1 MAAVKF
7 EDVMSQLKSGKFA
20 PVYLL
25 MGEEPFYIDCI
36 SDYIENNALPES
48 DRDFNQVVLYGRDTT
63 PDEVVANAK
72 QFAFGAD
79 HRVVILK
86 EAKDLPQIDL
96 LTSYFANPQP
106 STILVV
112 CYKYGKLKPTQYK
125 GCDKST
131 VIYTSEPVRDYQL
144 AAWVQKQAALHN
156 FKLSS
161 EAAGIISENIGNDLA
176 RINNEF
182 KKLKIILPEG
192 TEITP
197 EIIEKNIGISKEY
210 NIFELQNALGERDA
224 DKAFKICINFTH
236 NMKDNPNVKTIAVLY
251 NFYSKML
258 AYMLLPDNSD
268 ENLAKVYGKINPF
281 VMNINRRYASRYSLA
296 QVRRIISVLREY
308 DVKSKGVDSDA
319 PGEELLME
327 MIYKILH

>member
-1 MAAVKF
+1 MAAKF
-7 EDVMSQLKSGKFA
+7 EDVMSQLKSGKYA

-36 SDYIENNALPES
+36 ADYIENNVLPEAE
-48 DRDFNQVVLYGRDTT
+48 RDFNQVVLYGKDTS

-72 QFAFGAD
+72 QFSFGGD
-79 HRVVILK
+79 YRVVILK
-86 EAKDLPQIDL
+86 EAKDLSKFDL
-96 LTSYFANPQP
+96 LTSYFAHPQP

-112 CYKYGKLKPTQYK
+112 CYKYGKLKAAQYK

-131 VIYTSEPVRDYQL
+131 VVFVSDPVKDYQL
-144 AAWVQKQAALHN
+144 PAWVQKQAAEHK
-156 FKLSS
+156 FKLTVQ
-161 EAAGIISENIGNDLA
+161 AAGIIAEHIGNDLT

-210 NIFELQNALGERDA
+210 NIFELQNALGERNA
-224 DKAFKICINFTH
+224 DKAFKICINFAH
-236 NMKDNPNVKTIAVLY
+236 NMRENPNVKTIAVLY

-258 AYMLLPDNSD
+258 AYMLLPDNSP
-268 ENLAKVYGKINPF
+268 ENLARVYGKINPY
-281 VMNINRRYASRYSLA
+281 VMDINRRYASRYSLA
-296 QVRRIISVLREY
+296 QVRKIISVLREY
-308 DVKSKGVDSDA
+308 DVKSKGVDSEA
-319 PGEELLME
+319 PDEELLME

>member
-1 MAAVKF
+1 MAVKF
-7 EDVMSQLKSGKFA
+7 EELMSQLKSGKYA

-36 SDYIENNALPES
+36 SEFIENNALPEV
-48 DRDFNQVVLYGRDTT
+48 DRDFNQVVLYGRDTH

-86 EAKDLPQIDL
+86 EAKDLSKFDQ
-96 LTSYFANPQP
+96 LTPYFAHPQP

-112 CYKYGKLKPTQYK
+112 CYKYGKLKAAQYK
-125 GCDKST
+125 NCDKST
-131 VIYTSEPVRDYQL
+131 VIFTSEPVKDYQL
-144 AAWVQKQAALHN
+144 PAWVQKQAAEHN
-156 FKLSS
+156 FKLNQQ
-161 EAAGIISENIGNDLA
+161 AANIITEHIGNDLS
-176 RINNEF
+176 RIDNEF

-192 TEITP
+192 AEITP

-210 NIFELQNALGERDA
+210 NIFELQNALGERNA
-224 DKAFKICINFTH
+224 DKAFRICLNFAH

-251 NFYSKML
+251 TFFNKML
-258 AYMLLPDNSD
+258 AYMLLPDNSAQSL
-268 ENLAKVYGKINPF
+268 ERVYGKINPY
-281 VMNINRRYASRYSLA
+281 VMDVNRKYASRYSLA
-296 QVRRIISVLREY
+296 QVRKIMSVLREY
-308 DVKSKGVDSDA
+308 DLKSKGVDSDA
-319 PGEELLME
+319 PDEELLME

>member
-1 MAAVKF
+1 MAAAKF
-7 EDVMSQLKSGKFA
+7 EDVMSQLKSGQFA

-36 SDYIENNALPES
+36 SDYIENNALPEEE
-48 DRDFNQVVLYGRDTT
+48 RDFNQVVLYGRDTT

-72 QFAFGAD
+72 EFAFGAD

-86 EAKDLPQIDL
+86 EAKDLSKIDL
-96 LTSYFANPQP
+96 LTSYFAHPQP
-106 STILVV
+106 STILVI
-112 CYKYGKLKPTQYK
+112 CHKYGKLKAAQYK

-131 VIYTSEPVRDYQL
+131 VIFTSDPIKDYQL
-144 AAWVQKQAALHN
+144 PAWVQKQAKEHN
-156 FKLSS
+156 FKLNPQ
-161 EAAGIISENIGNDLA
+161 AAGILAENIGNDLT

-197 EIIEKNIGISKEY
+197 DIIEKNIGISKEY
-210 NIFELQNALGERDA
+210 NIFELQNALGERNA
-224 DKAFKICINFTH
+224 DKAFKICLNFTH
-236 NMKDNPNVKTIAVLY
+236 NMKENPNTKTIAVLY
-251 NFYSKML
+251 TFYSKML
-258 AYMLLPDNSD
+258 AYMLLPDNSP
-268 ENLAKVYGKINPF
+268 ENLEKIYGKVNPF
-281 VMNINRRYASRYSLA
+281 VMDINRRYASRYSLA

>member
-1 MAAVKF
+1 MAAAKF
-7 EDVMSQLKSGKFA
+7 EEVMNQLKSGKYA

-36 SDYIENNALPES
+36 SEYIENNALPEA
-48 DRDFNQVVLYGRDTT
+48 DRDFNQVVLYGRDTH

-86 EAKDLPQIDL
+86 EAKDLSKFDL
-96 LTSYFANPQP
+96 LTPYFAHPQP

-112 CYKYGKLKPTQYK
+112 CYKYGKLKAAQYK
-125 GCDKST
+125 NCDKST
-131 VIYTSEPVRDYQL
+131 VIFTSEPVKDYQL
-144 AAWVQKQAALHN
+144 PAWVQKQAAEHH
-156 FKLSS
+156 FKLNQQ
-161 EAAGIISENIGNDLA
+161 AANIITEHIGNDLS
-176 RINNEF
+176 RIDNEF

-192 TEITP
+192 AEITA

-210 NIFELQNALGERDA
+210 NIFELQNALGERNA
-224 DKAFKICINFTH
+224 DKAFKICINFAH

-251 NFYSKML
+251 SFYAKML
-258 AYMLLPDNSD
+258 AYMLLPDQSQQ
-268 ENLAKVYGKINPF
+268 NLEKVYGKINPF
-281 VMNINRRYASRYSLA
+281 VMDINRKYASRYSLA
-296 QVRRIISVLREY
+296 QVRKIMSVLREY
-308 DVKSKGVDSDA
+308 DLKSKGVDSDA
-319 PGEELLME
+319 PDEELLME